1 MCKDT
6 DLTDKIFTAWKAGN
20 WSELERLNKEVPQG
34 YSVCVVNPA
43 HVHPT
48 VIMVRDDEI
57 GTSVEGIQLK
67 LDGSETRKRTLV
79 TLHGQG

>member
-6 DLTDKIFTAWKAGN
+6 DLTDKIFTAWKAGD
-20 WSELERLNKEVPQG
+20 SKELARLRKEVPEG
-34 YSVCVVNPA
+34 YTMCIVEPG

-48 VIMVRDDEI
+48 IVMVRNDEI
-57 GTSVEGIQLK
+57 KSSVEGIQLK

-79 TLHGQG
+79 TYEGV

>member
-20 WSELERLNKEVPQG
+20 WSELRRLRKEIPQG
-34 YSVCVVNPA
+34 YCVCVVNPA

-48 VIMVRDDEI
+48 IIMVRNDEVKS
-57 GTSVEGIQLK
+57 SVEGLQTEP
-67 LDGSETRKRTLV
+67 DGSETRKRTLI
-79 TLHGQG
+79 TYEGI